1 MIHREGDIRVW
12 GVDRNL
18 YEGSDEFRQFD
29 KLGEEFAE
37 LKEALA
43 INDQEGIKDALGDMM
58 VVMAHI
64 AAFRDTNLEACIEH
78 AYHQIKDRK
87 GTVINGIFVK
97 EK

>member
-12 GVDRNL
+12 GMDRNL
-18 YEGSDEFRQFD
+18 YEGSDEFRQLD

-37 LKEALA
+37 LKDALS
-43 INDQEGIKDALGDMM
+43 INDQAGIVDALGDMM

-87 GTVINGIFVK
+87 GTIRNGVFCK
-97 EK
+97 Q